1 MITQYSIT
9 GSAWTAITS
18 AGTSATAWLD
28 EDNDGAVLQGKPSID
43 VRIFH
48 TTGTPTDADITKGR
62 RLYVPSGNSD
72 AMIISADNS
81 TDIYY
86 ARCKNAGDKAIV
98 SVDA

>member
-18 AGTSATAWLD
+18 AGASATAWLD
-28 EDNDGAVLQGKPSID
+28 EDNDGIVLQGKPSLD
-43 VRIFH
+43 VRIIH
-48 TTGTPTDADITKGR
+48 SSSSVTGIDPTVGKRIHVPANNTDI
-62 RLYVPSGNSD
+62 
-72 AMIISADNS
+72 MILSADNDS
-81 TDIYY
+81 DVYY